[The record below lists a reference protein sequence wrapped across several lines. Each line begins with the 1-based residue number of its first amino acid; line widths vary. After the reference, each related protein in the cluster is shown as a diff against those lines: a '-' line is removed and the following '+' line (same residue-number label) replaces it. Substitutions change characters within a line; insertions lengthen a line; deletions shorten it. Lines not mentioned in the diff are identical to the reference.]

1 MSWLCWLLE
10 EIDLANVAA
19 AGLAAFGGGWAA
31 FRAAQVKEN
40 KKQKI
45 SERSKLVQCFYD
57 LHFALRN
64 VSYYHTAITKIHKGE
79 HCNNTPDSALQ
90 MLNFQFDIKEVCF
103 ICNKN
108 PKLYENICQVATDWN
123 QLSAVGHTRN
133 YEAITEHVFT
143 ICMKLMAT
151 MENLD
156 EYLIEYYG
164 QKSIIVGD
172 VNKNLD
178 AVLDILPSLKQWKL
192 TGDKAL
198 ESDPIVVAYKG
209 WRVEI

>member
-1 MSWLCWLLE
+1 MSFCAELVAYFDWVN
-10 EIDLANVAA
+10 IAA
-19 AGLAAFGGGWAA
+19 AGLAAFAGGWAA
-31 FRAAQVKEN
+31 FHAAQAKEDR
-40 KKQKI
+40 KQKLT
-45 SERSKLVQCFYD
+45 EQSKLAQCFYD

-123 QLSAVGHTRN
+123 LLSAVGHTRN

-156 EYLIEYYG
+156 EYLIKYYG
-164 QKSIIVGD
+164 QKSMIVGD

-178 AVLDILPSLKQWKL
+178 AVSDILPSLKQWKL

-198 ESDPIVVAYKG
+198 ELDPIVVAYRG